1 MEGRTLDNHQN
12 GEIVFVETDSTGGD
26 FNDQP
31 TPCTIKVSIK
41 KKCENLLGIYKMYRD
56 EKKRR
61 AEEARVIAAKE
72 RAEKAARAA
81 MEKAEKAA
89 KEKAMLEE
97 AAKKIAA
104 SKLTT
109 SKLLP
114 RKKPTV
120 SSDDEDA
127 SVHVPPVC
135 RKPLAVGGGG
145 AAQQPTTARQ
155 PTTAQQPKEE
165 EEEEEPLSPSM
176 PVLYSIPTFTTTS
189 HQPQQPQPQ
198 PQQLFSIIDMK
209 EMLRMSLSLMS
220 PENAQRH
227 KEQVKVKYGF
237 DDTTI

>member
-1 MEGRTLDNHQN
+1 
-12 GEIVFVETDSTGGD
+12 
-26 FNDQP
+26 
-31 TPCTIKVSIK
+31 
-41 KKCENLLGIYKMYRD
+41 MYRD
-56 EKKRR
+56 EKKRH

-127 SVHVPPVC
+127 SVHVPVPIC
-135 RKPLAVGGGG
+135 RKPPAVGGGG
-145 AAQQPTTARQ
+145 AARQ
-155 PTTAQQPKEE
+155 PTTAQQPTSQQPKEE

-176 PVLYSIPTFTTTS
+176 PVLYSNPTFPTTS
-189 HQPQQPQPQ
+189 QQ
-198 PQQLFSIIDMK
+198 PQQLFSVIDMK
-209 EMLRMSLSLMS
+209 EMLRMSLALMS
-220 PENAQRH
+220 PENAQRY
-227 KEQVKVKYGF
+227 KAQVMVKYGF

>member
-41 KKCENLLGIYKMYRD
+41 KKCENLLGIYQMYRD
-56 EKKRR
+56 EKKRH

-89 KEKAMLEE
+89 KERAILEE

-127 SVHVPPVC
+127 SVPIPVPVC

-176 PVLYSIPTFTTTS
+176 PVLYSNPTFPTTS
-189 HQPQQPQPQ
+189 QQPQ
-198 PQQLFSIIDMK
+198 QQLFSVVDMK
-209 EMLRMSLSLMS
+209 EMLRMSLALMS

-227 KEQVKVKYGF
+227 KAQVMVKYGF

>member
-1 MEGRTLDNHQN
+1 
-12 GEIVFVETDSTGGD
+12 
-26 FNDQP
+26 
-31 TPCTIKVSIK
+31 
-41 KKCENLLGIYKMYRD
+41 MYRD
-56 EKKRR
+56 EKKRH

-72 RAEKAARAA
+72 RAEKAARTAT
-81 MEKAEKAA
+81 EKAEKAA

-114 RKKPTV
+114 LKKPIV

-127 SVHVPPVC
+127 SVPVPVPVSVPVPVPVST
-135 RKPLAVGGGG
+135 KMAAAGGGG
-145 AAQQPTTARQ
+145 ASQPA
-155 PTTAQQPKEE
+155 AQQPK

-176 PVLYSIPTFTTTS
+176 PVLYSIPTFPTTS
-189 HQPQQPQPQ
+189 QQ
-198 PQQLFSIIDMK
+198 PQQLFSVIDMK
-209 EMLRMSLSLMS
+209 EMLRMSLALMS

-227 KEQVKVKYGF
+227 KAQVMVKYGF

>member
-31 TPCTIKVSIK
+31 MPCTIKVSIK
-41 KKCENLLGIYKMYRD
+41 KKCENLLGIYQMYRD
-56 EKKRR
+56 EKKRHT
-61 AEEARVIAAKE
+61 EEARVKAAKE
-72 RAEKAARAA
+72 RAEKAAIAA
-81 MEKAEKAA
+81 KEKAEKAA
-89 KEKAMLEE
+89 AQAAQAAKERAILEE

-114 RKKPTV
+114 RKKPIV

-127 SVHVPPVC
+127 SVSVS
-135 RKPLAVGGGG
+135 RKPLAIGGGG
-145 AAQQPTTARQ
+145 AAQQPAKQ
-155 PTTAQQPKEE
+155 SKEEEEEE

-176 PVLYSIPTFTTTS
+176 PVLYSNPTFPTTY
-189 HQPQQPQPQ
+189 QQ
-198 PQQLFSIIDMK
+198 QQLFSVIDMK
-209 EMLRMSLSLMS
+209 EMLRMSLALMS
-220 PENAQRH
+220 HENAQRH
-227 KEQVKVKYGF
+227 KSQVKAKYGF

>member
-1 MEGRTLDNHQN
+1 
-12 GEIVFVETDSTGGD
+12 
-26 FNDQP
+26 
-31 TPCTIKVSIK
+31 
-41 KKCENLLGIYKMYRD
+41 
-56 EKKRR
+56 
-61 AEEARVIAAKE
+61 
-72 RAEKAARAA
+72 
-81 MEKAEKAA
+81 
-89 KEKAMLEE
+89 MLEE

-127 SVHVPPVC
+127 SVHVPVPVC

-145 AAQQPTTARQ
+145 AAQQ

-176 PVLYSIPTFTTTS
+176 PVLYSNPTFPTTY
-189 HQPQQPQPQ
+189 QQPQ
-198 PQQLFSIIDMK
+198 QQLFSIIDMK